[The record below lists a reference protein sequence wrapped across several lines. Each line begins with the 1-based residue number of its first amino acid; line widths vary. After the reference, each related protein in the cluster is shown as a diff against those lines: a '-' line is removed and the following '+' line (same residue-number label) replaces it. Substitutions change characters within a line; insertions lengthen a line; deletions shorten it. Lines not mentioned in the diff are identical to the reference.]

1 MSAGAPFAPAVGKMY
16 PLRSGLWTS
25 FSGSSARIRLQTHIF
40 SSPSPSAVLGS
51 WLVAPW
57 PTLGLEN
64 TRGIGNPRSPW

>member
-1 MSAGAPFAPAVGKMY
+1 MSAGAPFAPAAGKTY

-25 FSGSSARIRLQTHIF
+25 FSGSSAHIRLQTRIS

-51 WLVAPW
+51 WLSAPW

-64 TRGIGNPRSPW
+64 TSGIGSPRSPW